1 MIHCGRALTGT
12 SSIVKMAVSIQQVR
26 ERRKA
31 EESAGE
37 RRACTE
43 VNVMPNAFTTMIG
56 ILLLVLIIL
65 AVRYILMHG
74 SRKGGGCTGD
84 CGGCGMGCASRFS
97 PERKQFE
104 EIMKNRK
111 KS

>member
-1 MIHCGRALTGT
+1 MT
-12 SSIVKMAVSIQQVR
+12 
-26 ERRKA
+26 
-31 EESAGE
+31 
-37 RRACTE
+37 
-43 VNVMPNAFTTMIG
+43 NAFTTMIG

-84 CGGCGMGCASRFS
+84 CSGCGMGCASRFS
-97 PERKQFE
+97 PERKQFD

-111 KS
+111 KN

>member
-1 MIHCGRALTGT
+1 MT
-12 SSIVKMAVSIQQVR
+12 
-26 ERRKA
+26 
-31 EESAGE
+31 
-37 RRACTE
+37 
-43 VNVMPNAFTTMIG
+43 NAFTTLIG

-97 PERKQFE
+97 PERKQLE

-111 KS
+111 KN